1 MKKTAVGF
9 AVLLFVVQCRA
20 QVQWSPPVQI
30 SHGHGDDTH
39 PSFANSM
46 YGFGD
51 MLTFS
56 RFDSQRYS
64 ICIVTNSFASNWDDT
79 TIFIAHDSVRLDYP
93 TLTES
98 GSFPSKR
105 MLVWQRGDTL
115 RNLWFSSDFGGGW
128 SMPAPLTNDT
138 LDNRFP
144 YLSPTYNGDVFGL
157 VWQRADRIAFT
168 EFTTGSWL
176 PPISISDSS
185 DTITARPSL
194 KYTIEVPGVSN
205 PLVVWGG
212 KEFLFPSLQYEPVVR
227 YAVRTGNGWFISLL
241 GVNTDAMYHPRL
253 IKNSPWGADLTY
265 EGWDGTNWEI
275 YAGGVDVISYW
286 GHNLSNSPLVDD
298 RGASFAATSIITAKS
313 ASSGIPYFMAGTWKS
328 TSSVGDS
335 IAVLDRTRIAPYY
348 LNASPGTAKA
358 NPDISCG
365 LGWGYWS
372 AWESNETGDWKVFGS
387 YAQIPL
393 DVNETAAIPKI
404 FRLYQN
410 YPNPFN
416 PGTTIEFSIPSA
428 QFVMLKVYNLLGQEV
443 VTLVNGLQTA
453 GVHSVQWNASSLST
467 GFYFYKMETG
477 KFSQTRKLM
486 LMK

>member
-9 AVLLFVVQCRA
+9 VVLLFVVQCRA

-144 YLSPTYNGDVFGL
+144 YLSPTYSGDVFGL

-194 KYTIEVPGVSN
+194 KYTIEIPGVSN

-241 GVNTDAMYHPRL
+241 CVNTDAMYHPRL

-265 EGWDGTNWEI
+265 EGGMGRTGRFTQAALPTGAIIFPTLRLWMT
-275 YAGGVDVISYW
+275 AAR
-286 GHNLSNSPLVDD
+286 LSQ
-298 RGASFAATSIITAKS
+298 RR
-313 ASSGIPYFMAGTWKS
+313 ASSQQSRRPVVFH
-328 TSSVGDS
+328 TSWQEPGK
-335 IAVLDRTRIAPYY
+335 APRQ
-348 LNASPGTAKA
+348 LVTA
-358 NPDISCG
+358 
-365 LGWGYWS
+365 
-372 AWESNETGDWKVFGS
+372 
-387 YAQIPL
+387 
-393 DVNETAAIPKI
+393 
-404 FRLYQN
+404 
-410 YPNPFN
+410 
-416 PGTTIEFSIPSA
+416 
-428 QFVMLKVYNLLGQEV
+428 LLSWTEQE
-443 VTLVNGLQTA
+443 
-453 GVHSVQWNASSLST
+453 
-467 GFYFYKMETG
+467 
-477 KFSQTRKLM
+477 
-486 LMK
+486 